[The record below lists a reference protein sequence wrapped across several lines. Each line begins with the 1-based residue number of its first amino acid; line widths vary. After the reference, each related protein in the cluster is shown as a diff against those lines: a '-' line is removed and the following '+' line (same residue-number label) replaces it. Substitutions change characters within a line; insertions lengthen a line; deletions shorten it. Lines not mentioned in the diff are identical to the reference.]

1 MYVRSPQHT
10 VISSMKRDFPAPLA
24 PIMVIGLV
32 PSTADAALGL
42 SDGGRDIDFIVFRLT
57 VITPT
62 GVSGESLNVL
72 RTGVGIFCW
81 MGI

>member
-1 MYVRSPQHT
+1 
-10 VISSMKRDFPAPLA
+10 
-24 PIMVIGLV
+24 MVIGLV

-62 GVSGESLNVL
+62 GVSGES
-72 RTGVGIFCW
+72 
-81 MGI
+81 